1 MLRRGIGD
9 RRSLALRAWPQSSA
23 LCSEAQ
29 PSSGQEKGKLSESCC
44 PTQRLKDKRVEYSN
58 YFKCFVNSMGFI
70 IHK

>member
-29 PSSGQEKGKLSESCC
+29 PSSGQEKGELSESC
-44 PTQRLKDKRVEYSN
+44 PTQRNRKISELSTA
-58 YFKCFVNSMGFI
+58 I
-70 IHK
+70 ISSAL